1 MSTTHKEAHDEQGQP
16 DRDARRRQARTAAE
30 PPPIVAMFRRLEASM
45 AERDWIV
52 AARLRHLCRIL
63 GGSAAV
69 NAA

>member
-1 MSTTHKEAHDEQGQP
+1 MS
-16 DRDARRRQARTAAE
+16 RDSLTETPAAVKPE
-30 PPPIVAMFRRLEASM
+30 PPPIVTMLRRLEESL
-45 AERDWIV
+45 AERDRIV